1 MMYCSFDIDDIATE
15 VLFMLLFSFI
25 CVAFLWLMSFNIGTY
40 FSPVLKIIS
49 LKLHMNEYLAGV
61 TFLAFGNCSPEIIAN
76 LMPVR
81 ADAPIFTITV
91 GNTLAI
97 ILLSGG
103 TVCFLR
109 PFRMNGH
116 STLRD
121 LLFLLLGVE
130 VLRFVM
136 IKEGAVTLGEG
147 IVLFVIY
154 VVYVAINIADLALLR
169 YYIRKLRREL
179 EYLESLTPPP
189 IKEINAKLR
198 KLISWEEQDDIG
210 IKDTTKYRR
219 SRDTGNHFSNMTSSG
234 YFVTPIP
241 ERRSEHVDYESNRTA
256 LYDSENPKNLQL
268 FTEFLQSLNPVDP
281 EAWQLGGWSNRIYL
295 IARCPLVFVLQ
306 LFIPVVDYEKV
317 KHGWSKLLNCTQIV
331 TNPFVVITLVH
342 LLVHA
347 PSGQFAVAVVSNL
360 QRSRSSSDRRR
371 LVLILLASDLGTYIR
386 RLLARVAEKACT
398 ILRTYLGLSYR
409 EVSISPDMAHR
420 LSVVG
425 RKTLVLDLDETLV
438 HSCYLDPDT
447 HDNVGCSQLPENAR
461 PDYVLNISIDGMEP
475 IVFRVFKRP
484 HVDEFLD
491 FVSKWYD
498 LVIYTASLEAYAAQV
513 VDQLDAGRGLIT
525 RRFYRQHCRASSPL
539 VSKDLTLVS
548 PDMSGVLI
556 IDNSP
561 YAYRDFP
568 DNAVPIKTFIYDP
581 DDTELLKLLP
591 FLDAL
596 RFTKDVRSIL
606 GRRVIRHYHNQSTIS
621 SYH

>member
-1 MMYCSFDIDDIATE
+1 MVSQLPAQ
-15 VLFMLLFSFI
+15 S
-25 CVAFLWLMSFNIGTY
+25 
-40 FSPVLKIIS
+40 
-49 LKLHMNEYLAGV
+49 
-61 TFLAFGNCSPEIIAN
+61 
-76 LMPVR
+76 
-81 ADAPIFTITV
+81 
-91 GNTLAI
+91 
-97 ILLSGG
+97 
-103 TVCFLR
+103 
-109 PFRMNGH
+109 
-116 STLRD
+116 
-121 LLFLLLGVE
+121 
-130 VLRFVM
+130 
-136 IKEGAVTLGEG
+136 
-147 IVLFVIY
+147 
-154 VVYVAINIADLALLR
+154 ADLD
-169 YYIRKLRREL
+169 KL
-179 EYLESLTPPP
+179 
-189 IKEINAKLR
+189 
-198 KLISWEEQDDIG
+198 
-210 IKDTTKYRR
+210 
-219 SRDTGNHFSNMTSSG
+219 
-234 YFVTPIP
+234 
-241 ERRSEHVDYESNRTA
+241 
-256 LYDSENPKNLQL
+256 
-268 FTEFLQSLNPVDP
+268 
-281 EAWQLGGWSNRIYL
+281 
-295 IARCPLVFVLQ
+295 
-306 LFIPVVDYEKV
+306 
-317 KHGWSKLLNCTQIV
+317 
-331 TNPFVVITLVH
+331 
-342 LLVHA
+342 A

-386 RLLARVAEKACT
+386 RLLARVAEKAFT

-461 PDYVLNISIDGMEP
+461 PDYVLNISIDGTEP

-581 DDTELLKLLP
+581 DDTELLKMLP

-606 GRRVIRHYHNQSTIS
+606 GRRVMRHYHNRSTIS
-621 SYH
+621 SHH

>member
-1 MMYCSFDIDDIATE
+1 MVSQLPAQ
-15 VLFMLLFSFI
+15 S
-25 CVAFLWLMSFNIGTY
+25 
-40 FSPVLKIIS
+40 
-49 LKLHMNEYLAGV
+49 
-61 TFLAFGNCSPEIIAN
+61 
-76 LMPVR
+76 
-81 ADAPIFTITV
+81 
-91 GNTLAI
+91 
-97 ILLSGG
+97 
-103 TVCFLR
+103 
-109 PFRMNGH
+109 
-116 STLRD
+116 
-121 LLFLLLGVE
+121 
-130 VLRFVM
+130 
-136 IKEGAVTLGEG
+136 
-147 IVLFVIY
+147 
-154 VVYVAINIADLALLR
+154 ADLD
-169 YYIRKLRREL
+169 KL
-179 EYLESLTPPP
+179 
-189 IKEINAKLR
+189 
-198 KLISWEEQDDIG
+198 
-210 IKDTTKYRR
+210 
-219 SRDTGNHFSNMTSSG
+219 
-234 YFVTPIP
+234 
-241 ERRSEHVDYESNRTA
+241 
-256 LYDSENPKNLQL
+256 
-268 FTEFLQSLNPVDP
+268 
-281 EAWQLGGWSNRIYL
+281 
-295 IARCPLVFVLQ
+295 
-306 LFIPVVDYEKV
+306 
-317 KHGWSKLLNCTQIV
+317 
-331 TNPFVVITLVH
+331 
-342 LLVHA
+342 A

-513 VDQLDAGRGLIT
+513 VDQLDAGRGLMT

-581 DDTELLKLLP
+581 DDTELLKMLP

-606 GRRVIRHYHNQSTIS
+606 GRRVIRHYHNRSTIS
-621 SYH
+621 SHH